1 MVIKRRGIKKGGY
14 LVEYQDASGETCL
27 ASLMFEDQNFA
38 FKHKVQCKVGCLNAD
53 FTPVLDNEEKQV
65 FISRKLS
72 ELTIKGY
79 ID

>member
-1 MVIKRRGIKKGGY
+1 MISKKKRIKKGGY

-27 ASLMFEDQNFA
+27 ASLIFEDQEFA

-53 FTPVLDNEEKQV
+53 FTPILDNEGKQV